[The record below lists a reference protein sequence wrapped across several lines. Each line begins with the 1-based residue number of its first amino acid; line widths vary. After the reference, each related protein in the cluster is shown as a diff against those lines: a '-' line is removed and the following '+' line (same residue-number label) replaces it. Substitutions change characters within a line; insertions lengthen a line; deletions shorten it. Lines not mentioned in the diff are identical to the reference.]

1 MAINDYSRQ
10 YWDEFTVFVENFDSL
25 ARIEANNG
33 TIIGNFSICEGRF
46 GTGGC
51 FDGGSAYVDLGDD
64 TFNSLN
70 TGTIEA
76 WVKPTGTGYYGT
88 NAYEIFIGTNKT
100 VDTEMCNLKLRWK
113 RVAASCYDDGTSSWM
128 WSKNATTTEINPNT
142 WYHIALTQDGTSP
155 KIYVNGLE
163 QSLQD
168 TVSVNDNTFFLDDL
182 AGTISYY
189 IGKYD
194 RFSGAQSLFNG
205 TIDEVRISNIARVP
219 VSQLWT
225 LNYTLSSSEA
235 MTSGNR
241 YYWKI
246 RALDQGGEQG

>member
-1 MAINDYSRQ
+1 MNSINYTRQ

-33 TIIGNFSICEGRF
+33 SINGNFSICEGRF

-51 FDGGSAYVDLGDD
+51 FDGNSSYIDYGRGPDGAYDITDKI
-64 TFNSLN
+64 
-70 TGTIEA
+70 TIEA
-76 WVKPTGTGYYGT
+76 WAKPNGADENGYIAAKCSGSINTGYSLYWSGSNDYISLIGAVSDNPDS
-88 NAYEIFIGTNKT
+88 NAVFTDNNVWVHAAIT
-100 VDTEMCNLKLRWK
+100 VDGNSIIFYRNG
-113 RVAASCYDDGTSSWM
+113 VAAGT
-128 WSKNATTTEINPNT
+128 ATDTIPSNSNDLS
-142 WYHIALTQDGTSP
+142 IGDRVGGS
-155 KIYVNGLE
+155 G
-163 QSLQD
+163 QSAA
-168 TVSVNDNTFFLDDL
+168 T
-182 AGTISYY
+182 
-189 IGKYD
+189 
-194 RFSGAQSLFNG
+194 RFNG